1 MSMIWLILWT
11 IGFFDIYIGM
21 VFSNKSDRKKVLM
34 GWMLMAIGLIFNGFS
49 CLVDIDNTF
58 DIIMAI
64 ISFGIAYVDYIIFKM
79 KQKEFDIK
87 ELGIKEKFI
96 RDLSDYKF
104 KLDRKKNNIV

>member
-1 MSMIWLILWT
+1 MSTVWWILWT
-11 IGFFDIYIGM
+11 IGVIDICVGIM
-21 VFSNKSDRKKVLM
+21 FTWKSDRKRVLM

-49 CLVDIDNTF
+49 CLVDIHNKF

-64 ISFGIAYVDYIIFKM
+64 ISFGMAYVDYIIFKR

-87 ELGIKEKFI
+87 ELGIEEKFL

-104 KLDRKKNNIV
+104 KLDRKNHKIV

>member
-1 MSMIWLILWT
+1 MSMIWLIFWT

-49 CLVDIDNTF
+49 CLVDIDNMF
-58 DIIMAI
+58 NIIMAI

-104 KLDRKKNNIV
+104 KLDRKNHKIV

>member
-1 MSMIWLILWT
+1 MIWLIFWT

-49 CLVDIDNTF
+49 CLVDIDNMF
-58 DIIMAI
+58 NIIMAI

-104 KLDRKKNNIV
+104 KLDRKNHKIV

>member
-1 MSMIWLILWT
+1 MSMIWLIFWT

-49 CLVDIDNTF
+49 CLVDIDNMF
-58 DIIMAI
+58 NIIMAI

-104 KLDRKKNNIV
+104 KLDRKKIR

>member
-1 MSMIWLILWT
+1 MSMIWLIFWT

-49 CLVDIDNTF
+49 CLVDIDNMF
-58 DIIMAI
+58 NIIMAI